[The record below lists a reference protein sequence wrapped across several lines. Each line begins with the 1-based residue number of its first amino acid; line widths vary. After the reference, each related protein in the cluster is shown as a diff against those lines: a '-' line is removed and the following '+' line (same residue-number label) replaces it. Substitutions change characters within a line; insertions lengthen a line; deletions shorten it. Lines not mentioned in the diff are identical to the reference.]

1 MVKRIVGLALL
12 LVAWFTASS
21 ALAQQNPHPPSSG
34 RTSPARVGAVMALL
48 ATFEDAGILPPE
60 DSPDATRLIKAT
72 IQFQA
77 AFMKSEHPAIRQWLG
92 SALAAKFGEAAPAA
106 LETFQSKGW
115 TSRSLEAVV
124 DYAAATP
131 VWDNPDV
138 RSGMF
143 AFNVGRADFD
153 LLARIFAEA
162 RAQFSARG
170 RNIHEV
176 YDARRKAMPGA
187 HTTPRDERPGSL

>member
-1 MVKRIVGLALL
+1 MLKQVAGTVLL
-12 LVAWFTASS
+12 LVAWVIASP

-48 ATFEDAGILPPE
+48 ATCEDAGILPPE
-60 DSPDATRLIKAT
+60 DSPDATRLIKAA

-92 SALAAKFGEAAPAA
+92 SALAAKFGEAAPEA
-106 LETFQSKGW
+106 LEAFRSNGW
-115 TSRSLEAVV
+115 TSQSLEAVV

-131 VWDNPDV
+131 VWETPGVTDGF
-138 RSGMF
+138 R

-153 LLARIFAEA
+153 LLARIFTEA
-162 RAQFSARG
+162 RTRFSAG
-170 RNIHEV
+170 GKSIHEAF
-176 YDARRKAMPGA
+176 DARRRTMPGA
-187 HTTPRDERPGSL
+187 QKQSPVTSDG

>member
-1 MVKRIVGLALL
+1 
-12 LVAWFTASS
+12 
-21 ALAQQNPHPPSSG
+21 
-34 RTSPARVGAVMALL
+34 MALL

-77 AFMKSEHPAIRQWLG
+77 AFMKSEQPAIRQWLG

-106 LETFQSKGW
+106 IEAFRSNGW

-124 DYAAATP
+124 DYAAAAP
-131 VWDNPDV
+131 VWDDPDI
-138 RSGMF
+138 RNGLL
-143 AFNVGRADFD
+143 AFNIGRADFD
-153 LLARIFAEA
+153 LLARIFTDA
-162 RAQFSARG
+162 RTQLSARG
-170 RNIHEV
+170 QNIHEA

-187 HTTPRDERPGSL
+187 RRSDQ